1 MKKITG
7 LSSYHPQ
14 DNRHLV
20 KRDLDNASAPIE
32 KVVEQSHKALDQAL
46 DRRDSFLQKLFPNQ
60 ATREIIKGELALVK
74 TEFEFRK
81 IALEK
86 VRETQIQSLTEVC
99 NQYLVRQKAE
109 IRGNTAQFLMS
120 KAVELQQEMD
130 RLLEQFMAQM
140 EINFEKLESIKNP
153 ILRKT
158 RELQL
163 ERDLEGFMEQQALL
177 MERFQRIVSEGV

>member
-1 MKKITG
+1 MNKVTV
-7 LSSYHPQ
+7 LSAYHPQ
-14 DNRHLV
+14 DDRHLV

-32 KVVEQSHKALDQAL
+32 KVVDQSHKALDQAL
-46 DRRDSFLQKLFPNQ
+46 DRRDSFLQKLFPNEV
-60 ATREIIKGELALVK
+60 TREIIKGELALVK

-81 IALEK
+81 KALEK
-86 VRETQIQSLTEVC
+86 VRETQVQSLTEVC

-109 IRGNTAQFLMS
+109 IRANTAQFLMS
-120 KAVELQQEMD
+120 KALELQQEMD
-130 RLLEQFMAQM
+130 RLLDKFIAQM
-140 EINFEKLESIKNP
+140 EVNFEKLDSIKNP

-163 ERDLEGFMEQQALL
+163 ERDLEGFANQQALL